1 MAMRKGK
8 CKNFGECDNADK
20 RVVLEVPASADFSC
34 PICKRPLEQID
45 VTSPLPLRPIVAAVA
60 VLAVLAAAYL
70 TYKKFSGSNSGGGGI
85 VSQLT
90 GGSKGK
96 EGEVRCRVNIWVG
109 CVGGLAANGGLDT
122 QPGSIFD
129 KQGIKVSFKIIDDWT
144 EGAAALASNNV
155 DVMLTTTD
163 VWAKDYAKFKEKG
176 FSARAFLMVDWSRGA
191 DGVIARD
198 GIRRVEDLA
207 GKSIAYAPYTPS
219 HFLIWYGLA
228 NSGLTRDQRDAI
240 MNKAIH
246 TKDGIEPATL
256 FAQSKVDAAVAW
268 DPDMSDAVSKRAGS
282 TKIYDTRVADKL
294 IADILVVSDDF
305 LREHP
310 DTVKKFA
317 DGWLKGVDY
326 VKTDPARAYNL
337 IGGIKDFN
345 MPADLAKTML
355 QGVKLSDYS
364 ENEAFFGKPGDLSD
378 YGNIFGTAQN
388 MYRELLQIKQMT
400 QDVEATM
407 TRQVL
412 LALQNVFPT
421 HEIPLPSYDATKI
434 AKNETPIL
442 EKHATINFEV
452 NSAQISM
459 DSRVV
464 VDEIGGFLKAYE
476 NTLVEIVGN
485 TDTTGDRNH
494 NILLSKQRADAVK
507 DYLMQKYGFPATR
520 ILTRGAGPD
529 NPVESNATPE
539 GRERNRRSDIRAFPN
554 KA

>member
-20 RVVLEVPASADFSC
+20 RVVLEVPEGADFIC
-34 PICKRPLEQID
+34 PICKRPLEKIE
-45 VTSPLPLRPIVAAVA
+45 TGTGGGGRNPLIAVAIVVA
-60 VLAVLAAAYL
+60 VLAAGYFA
-70 TYKKFSGSNSGGGGI
+70 YKKYSSDSGGGSGTSNLLSGSN
-85 VSQLT
+85 
-90 GGSKGK
+90 GK
-96 EGEVRCRVNIWVG
+96 EGEIRCRVNIWVG
-109 CVGGLAANGGLDT
+109 CAGGLAANGGLDT

-129 KQGIKVSFKIIDDWT
+129 QLGLKVSFKIIDDWT

-176 FSARAFLMVDWSRGA
+176 FGAKAFLMVDWSRGA
-191 DGVIARD
+191 DGVIGRD

-256 FAQSKVDAAVAW
+256 FAQGKVDAAVAW

-282 TKIYDTRVADKL
+282 VKIYDTRIADKL
-294 IADILVVSDDF
+294 IADILVVSDDY
-305 LREHP
+305 LRAHSE
-310 DTVKKFA
+310 TVNKFA
-317 DGWLKGVDY
+317 QGWLQGVDY

-364 ENEAFFGKPGDLSD
+364 DNEAFFGKPGDLTD
-378 YGNIFGTAQN
+378 YANIFDMAQN
-388 MYRELLQIKQMT
+388 MYRELLQIKQRT
-400 QDVEATM
+400 PDIEATL
-407 TRQVL
+407 TRQAI
-412 LALQNVFPT
+412 LALRNRFPV
-421 HEIPLPSYDATKI
+421 HPIEAPSYASNKI
-434 AKNETPIL
+434 KDTDTPISD
-442 EKHATINFEV
+442 KRATINFDV

-459 DSRVV
+459 DSRAV
-464 VDEIGGFLKAYE
+464 VDEIGGFMKAYE
-476 NTLVEIVGN
+476 NTVVEIVGN
-485 TDTTGDRNH
+485 TDSSGDRNH
-494 NILLSKQRADAVK
+494 NIILSKQRADSVK
-507 DYLMQKYGFPATR
+507 DYLTQKYGFPAAR

-529 NPVESNATPE
+529 HPVADNKTPE
-539 GRERNRRSDIRAFPN
+539 GREQNRRSDIKAYPN
-554 KA
+554 NG

>member
-20 RVVLEVPASADFSC
+20 RVVLEVPEGADFIC
-34 PICKRPLEQID
+34 PICKRPLEKIE
-45 VTSPLPLRPIVAAVA
+45 TGTGGGGRNPLIAVAIVVA
-60 VLAVLAAAYL
+60 VLAAGYFA
-70 TYKKFSGSNSGGGGI
+70 YKKYSSDSGGGSGTSNLLSGSN
-85 VSQLT
+85 
-90 GGSKGK
+90 GK
-96 EGEVRCRVNIWVG
+96 EGEIRCRVNIWVG
-109 CVGGLAANGGLDT
+109 CAGGLAANGGLDT

-129 KQGIKVSFKIIDDWT
+129 QLGLKVSFKIIDDWT

-176 FSARAFLMVDWSRGA
+176 FGAKAFLMVDWSRGA
-191 DGVIARD
+191 DGVIGRD

-256 FAQSKVDAAVAW
+256 FAQGKVDAAVAW

-282 TKIYDTRVADKL
+282 VKIYDTRIADK
-294 IADILVVSDDF
+294 
-305 LREHP
+305 
-310 DTVKKFA
+310 
-317 DGWLKGVDY
+317 
-326 VKTDPARAYNL
+326 L

-364 ENEAFFGKPGDLSD
+364 DNEAFFGKPGDLTD
-378 YGNIFGTAQN
+378 YANIFDMAQN
-388 MYRELLQIKQMT
+388 MYRELLQIKQRT
-400 QDVEATM
+400 PDIEATM
-407 TRQVL
+407 TRQAI
-412 LALQNVFPT
+412 LALRNRFPV
-421 HEIPLPSYDATKI
+421 HPIEAPSYASNKI
-434 AKNETPIL
+434 KDTDTPISD
-442 EKHATINFEV
+442 KRATINFDV

-459 DSRVV
+459 DSRAV
-464 VDEIGGFLKAYE
+464 VDEIGGFMKAYE
-476 NTLVEIVGN
+476 NTVVEIVGN
-485 TDTTGDRNH
+485 TDSSGDRNH
-494 NILLSKQRADAVK
+494 NIILSKQRADSVK
-507 DYLMQKYGFPATR
+507 DYLTQKYGFPAAR

-529 NPVESNATPE
+529 HPVADNKTPE
-539 GRERNRRSDIRAFPN
+539 GREQNRRSDIKAYPN
-554 KA
+554 NG